1 MWDSIVDFISDYYV
15 YWMIIGFITGI
26 IDLKHYHK
34 TKGDL
39 TAKHIL
45 DLLFFIF
52 MGVIGTL
59 MFLNIH
65 GNEIVLMRKK
75 EKK

>member
-1 MWDSIVDFISDYYV
+1 MLESIIEFISDYYV
-15 YWMIIGFITGI
+15 YWMIVGFITGI
-26 IDLKHYHK
+26 IDLKHYYK

-45 DLLFFIF
+45 DLLFFMF
-52 MGVIGTL
+52 MGIIGTL
-59 MFLNIH
+59 LFLNVY
-65 GNEIVLMRKK
+65 GNEIVLIKKK